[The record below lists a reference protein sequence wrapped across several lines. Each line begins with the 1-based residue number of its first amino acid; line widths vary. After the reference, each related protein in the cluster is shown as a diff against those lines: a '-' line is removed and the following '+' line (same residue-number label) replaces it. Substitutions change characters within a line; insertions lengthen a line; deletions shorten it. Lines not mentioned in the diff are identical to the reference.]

1 MLSSYSRL
9 PIPTKAEQVL
19 LGRAIRAWLDW
30 EPGPEERKSGITKP
44 PRRIQRAGM
53 RARTQLVSRNML
65 LVAREARSF
74 SISSIVGLEIQD
86 LIQEGAVG
94 LCRAAEKFDP
104 SLGYA
109 FSTYAVLWIRQSM
122 TQLLHSSGTIR
133 IPTKRSQAMHKL
145 RQWIEAF
152 TVKVGRP
159 PTDEESLRSGIAGV
173 KSLDD
178 LRILRDAAMAYQVR
192 SLDSVIK
199 DDDGDTLIN
208 VVAAPANEGG
218 LSEDKECEMVV
229 SALRPWPKLQETLQ
243 RRFAGQ
249 CWADIGVAM
258 GISTR
263 VASRRGEM
271 AWMLAKDLLQ
281 NTSSE
286 ADGRIR
292 PPALEEAQPTHVETW
307 QPTLF

>member
-1 MLSSYSRL
+1 MLQSYSRL

-30 EPGPEERKSGITKP
+30 EPGPAERVSGITEP
-44 PRRIQRAGM
+44 PQQIKRAGE
-53 RARTQLVSRNML
+53 RAREQLVSRNML
-65 LVAREARSF
+65 LVAKEARSF
-74 SISSIVGLEIQD
+74 SIGSIVGLEIQD
-86 LIQEGAVG
+86 LIQEGAIG

-109 FSTYAVLWIRQSM
+109 FSTYASLWIRQSM
-122 TQLLHSSGTIR
+122 TQLLHSSGSIR

-152 TVKVGRP
+152 TVRVGRP
-159 PTDEESLRSGIAGV
+159 PTDDESLRAGIAGV
-173 KSLDD
+173 RTLAD
-178 LRILRDAAMAYQVR
+178 LQILREAALAYKVR

-199 DDDGDTLIN
+199 DDDGDTLIS
-208 VVAAPANEGG
+208 VVAAPADEGDF
-218 LSEDKECEMVV
+218 SENKECEMVI

-249 CWADIGVAM
+249 GWADIGFAM
-258 GISTR
+258 GTTTR
-263 VASRRGEM
+263 VASRRGEL
-271 AWMLAKDLLQ
+271 AFMLARDLLQ
-281 NTSSE
+281 NTSGG
-286 ADGRIR
+286 ADDRIM
-292 PPALEEAQPTHVETW
+292 PPAMEEAQPTHIETW

>member
-1 MLSSYSRL
+1 M
-9 PIPTKAEQVL
+9 L

-30 EPGPEERKSGITKP
+30 EPGPEERKSGITEP
-44 PRRIQRAGM
+44 PRRIQRAGE
-53 RARTQLVSRNML
+53 RAREQLVSRNML
-65 LVAREARSF
+65 LVAKEARSF

-109 FSTYAVLWIRQSM
+109 FSTYAALWIRQSM

-152 TVKVGRP
+152 TVRVGRP

-173 KSLDD
+173 NSLAD

-199 DDDGDTLIN
+199 DDDGDTLIS
-208 VVAAPANEGG
+208 VVAAPANHEDG
-218 LSEDKECEMVV
+218 LSENKECEMVV

-249 CWADIGVAM
+249 GWADIGLAM
-258 GISTR
+258 GTTTR
-263 VASRRGEM
+263 VASRRGEL

-281 NTSSE
+281 NTSSRAE
-286 ADGRIR
+286 GRIK
-292 PPALEEAQPTHVETW
+292 PALEEAQPTHVETW